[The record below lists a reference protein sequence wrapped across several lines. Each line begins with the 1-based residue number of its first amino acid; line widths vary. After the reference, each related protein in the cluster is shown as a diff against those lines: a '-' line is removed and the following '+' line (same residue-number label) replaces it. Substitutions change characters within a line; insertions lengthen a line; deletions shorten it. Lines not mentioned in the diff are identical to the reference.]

1 MPIPATSEE
10 SRPPTLDKQQRSY
23 LKELPKV
30 TFLKMLL
37 PFVRKRVEAWSTAYL
52 FLYIDSHVYIYR
64 CVSIYMIIH
73 AYMYL
78 HRYVNVNIYIFIH
91 VITLIH
97 TYRYV
102 YIQIHM
108 AYIYPYLNELARALS

>member
-52 FLYIDSHVYIYR
+52 FLYIDSHIYIY
-64 CVSIYMIIH
+64 VSIYMIIH

-91 VITLIH
+91 VIILIH

-108 AYIYPYLNELARALS
+108 AFIYPYLNELARALS